1 MPMIDIQE
9 VLKMPE
15 HTQRI
20 ANVVT
25 IREYL
30 LRVHKVLNRKDFK
43 FKEET
48 YSTAKIVLNTLKSI
62 INFHTSYV
70 VGNPVCITG
79 ESKVVKDFNLTYKK
93 GLYTK
98 VDYDIASDLYKFGNA
113 FEYIY
118 KKDGIIKSKVID
130 NSDSY
135 PIYDDNFNYVAFL
148 EHWDDV
154 ESGSSNDILYY
165 PKRVEVYKD
174 NAMVDSYTN
183 ISGLPIHYATLD
195 KSAYNHFGD
204 SLMNDLMPIVD
215 QIEALVSKLDDA
227 INTLSMNPLGVSSGQ
242 RINDSIP
249 KDMVGATLNL
259 EDGGEFK
266 FVNAKLDY
274 ESIKLLLDNLIQS
287 LYTVA
292 GVPSSVIGQG
302 NIANVSE
309 VSLKLLFSQ
318 TDSKAKQTIQALREG
333 FIKRFEAFRCI
344 CDNKYSDEEFDTLDV
359 EFNVNRPVD
368 TSSLINELKVQRELG
383 AISIETIIDKSPYTT
398 DTTLEMERLARE
410 TITAVAE

>member
-1 MPMIDIQE
+1 
-9 VLKMPE
+9 MPE

-30 LRVHKVLNRKDFK
+30 LRIHKVLNRKDFK

-79 ESKVVKDFNLTYKK
+79 EAKVVKDFNMIYKK

-98 VDYDIASDLYKFGNA
+98 TDYDIAADLYKFGNA

-135 PIYDDNFNYVAFL
+135 PIYDDNFNYIAFL
-148 EHWDDV
+148 EHWDDI

-165 PKRVEVYKD
+165 PNRVEVYKD
-174 NAMVDSYTN
+174 NVMVDSYTN
-183 ISGLPIHYATLD
+183 ISGLPIHYAAMD

-266 FVNAKLDY
+266 FVNANLDY

-333 FIKRFEAFRCI
+333 FIKRFEAFRAI
-344 CDNKYSDEEFDTLDV
+344 SGNKYADDDFDTLDV

-398 DTTLEMERLARE
+398 DTTLEMERLAKE
-410 TITAVAE
+410 ATNTAAAE